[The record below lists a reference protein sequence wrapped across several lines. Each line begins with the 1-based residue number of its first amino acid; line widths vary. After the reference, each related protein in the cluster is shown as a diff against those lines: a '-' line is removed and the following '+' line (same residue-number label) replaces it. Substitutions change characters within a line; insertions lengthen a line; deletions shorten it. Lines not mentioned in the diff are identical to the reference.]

1 MPRKKAETP
10 KQNIK
15 EQKVVNRRV
24 DTSSVDD
31 LANCVVANPN
41 LVSQFKALGFKSKN
55 PEGMTFKEA
64 MICSQIA
71 SAIKGDLRSY
81 RAVMDYTD
89 KQKNRMP
96 LEEFVMGDMDFPME
110 DMIGG

>member
-10 KQNIK
+10 KKNIK

-41 LVSQFKALGFKSKN
+41 LVSQFKALGFRSKN

-81 RAVMDYTD
+81 RAVMDYAD
-89 KQKNRMP
+89 KQKEMIP
-96 LEEFVMGDMDFPME
+96 LEDYVQGNSGLAME
-110 DMIGG
+110 DLIGG